1 MSQVYLSFSHLM
13 GLLRIRGRGKVSEIF
28 RDSAWT
34 VAISHGGDFFDSGWI
49 SLTFLQNHVNEAE
62 NHRTNTATV
71 KTARVEMV
79 IDQSFNQFGNLFT

>member
-1 MSQVYLSFSHLM
+1 MSHVYLSFSHLM
-13 GLLRIRGRGKVSEIF
+13 GLLRTRERGKVSEIF
-28 RDSAWT
+28 RVSAWT

-71 KTARVEMV
+71 KTARVEIA
-79 IDQSFNQFGNLFT
+79 IDQLFNQF